1 MNLPLSLLSSLAA
14 VDYPAAVSL
23 EPATIGDRLKAG
35 VCQYPT
41 HPYPTPYPAS
51 LTAVGLRSA
60 DRRQHSAGQTPGGL
74 YVRARSCQRAS
85 GRLSADACGVSERNG
100 YQRGNGKDWLNRRF
114 VFWNSTISLIPE
126 AGVTCARDASDQG
139 SRYDAAAQIA
149 GGTGDPEGTKGTR
162 LIERSRRRGRN

>member
-1 MNLPLSLLSSLAA
+1 MHLPLSLLSSLAA

-51 LTAVGLRSA
+51 LTAVGLLSA
-60 DRRQHSAGQTPGGL
+60 DRRQHSAGRMLSGTTEH
-74 YVRARSCQRAS
+74 VRTDPRVS

-149 GGTGDPEGTKGTR
+149 GGTGDPEGTKGPR
-162 LIERSRRRGRN
+162 LI